1 MSSAVTDR
9 PSRADLTIHGSERP
23 LRVLIAPHEIAG
35 QMSLLARGLRSRGI
49 EALSV
54 DYYQRDGRG
63 PGDPSCDVNL
73 GLRSGERSLKR
84 LAKTVSFAAWAA
96 QYFDVFHFFYGE
108 SLLPGQRDLRLLRS
122 MGRRIFVHFRGLDV
136 TTMRYIRG
144 VLEPLMSG
152 QSPRS
157 VPASTPRQARRLAR
171 WRRSADRLFVSTPD
185 MREFVPDAIWIPQ
198 VIDLEEWPEAPE
210 IAPAGEVVVTHA
222 PTDPVKKGTKHVIAA
237 VEALRRE
244 GIPIRLELLVRRS
257 REEIRAAFARS
268 HVGIDQ
274 VIYGAYGNVAIEL
287 MASGKP
293 VIANVSRVHSDIPG
307 LPIAH
312 SQPYELKHRLRE
324 LVLNPEIR
332 RRLGREG
339 RAFVERRHA
348 LPVVVEDL
356 IAQYSSGAAGVGR
369 H

>member
-9 PSRADLTIHGSERP
+9 PSRAELAIHGSERP

-54 DYYQRDGRG
+54 DYYRRDGRG
-63 PGDPSCDVNL
+63 PGGTSCDVNL

-96 QYFDVFHFFYGE
+96 QHFDVFHFFYGE
-108 SLLPGQRDLRLLRS
+108 SLLPRLSDLRYLRRS
-122 MGRRIFVHFRGLDV
+122 GKRVFVHFRGSDV
-136 TTMRYIRG
+136 RTIATR
-144 VLEPLMSG
+144 EPEAD
-152 QSPRS
+152 SPTE
-157 VPASTPRQARRLAR
+157 PGLTCTDRQRKLVDR
-171 WRRSADRLFVSTPD
+171 WRAFADRLFVSTPD
-185 MREFVPDAIWIPQ
+185 LLAFVPGGQWVPQ
-198 VIDLEEWPEAPE
+198 AIDLSEWPPLSESR
-210 IAPAGEVVVTHA
+210 PAEEVVIAHA
-222 PTDPVKKGTKHVIAA
+222 PTHTTRKGTPIVIAA
-237 VEALRRE
+237 VEALRDE
-244 GIPIRLELLVRRS
+244 GLPLRLELLAGRS
-257 REEIRAAFARS
+257 RDEVRDAFRRC
-268 HVGIDQ
+268 HVGVDQ
-274 VIYGAYGNVAIEL
+274 VLYGAYGNVAVEL

-293 VIANVSRVHSDIPG
+293 VVANVGRVRSDIPD
-307 LPIAH
+307 LPIVHA
-312 SQPYELKHRLRE
+312 SPGELKDRLRE
-324 LVLNPEIR
+324 LVLHR
-332 RRLGREG
+332 DVRHRLGRAG